1 MKILKIV
8 MIFWTILLILSVLWL
23 TYQYHS
29 ILAAGDIAKPEA
41 ADVIIILGAAVWP
54 TGPSPALQARI
65 EHGAYLY
72 TQGLGSYFI
81 LSGGLGL
88 HPPAEAK
95 AMQQELLKRG
105 IDPQSILLE
114 TRATNTVENLKY
126 SKWIMNEQNFKSAI
140 IVTDSFHIKRA
151 LLIAEDLDIKA
162 FGAPVRNSPLYTNQ
176 ELRINYTLR
185 EVLAITWYYLYRI
198 IN

>member
-1 MKILKIV
+1 MK
-8 MIFWTILLILSVLWL
+8 
-23 TYQYHS
+23 
-29 ILAAGDIAKPEA
+29 
-41 ADVIIILGAAVWP
+41 
-54 TGPSPALQARI
+54 
-65 EHGAYLY
+65 
-72 TQGLGSYFI
+72 
-81 LSGGLGL
+81 
-88 HPPAEAK
+88 
-95 AMQQELLKRG
+95 QELLKRG